1 MQIISSLPVCRP
13 GGSRSP
19 SWATPACTPWAGG
32 RPTTWPTSRPSSTS
46 WRWRLSPTA
55 RWDNRPRCV
64 SLTQCLHCS
73 VGRVTET
80 SSGQPTSA
88 PRGRTGRG
96 PAKGTAAPV
105 CRLTPGSTGSGY
117 STEWWA
123 SGPPLGVEQ
132 VGDNITSAG
141 KTCQSKPDMLD
152 RIPQRLQQ
160 SHLLPGVRIEN
171 YRNYVRVGIS
181 SEAMFSSGLGI
192 SLFIIYINKVYS
204 TLYALI
210 SVLWRLC
217 SI

>member
-1 MQIISSLPVCRP
+1 M
-13 GGSRSP
+13 
-19 SWATPACTPWAGG
+19 
-32 RPTTWPTSRPSSTS
+32 
-46 WRWRLSPTA
+46 
-55 RWDNRPRCV
+55 
-64 SLTQCLHCS
+64 
-73 VGRVTET
+73 
-80 SSGQPTSA
+80 
-88 PRGRTGRG
+88 
-96 PAKGTAAPV
+96 
-105 CRLTPGSTGSGY
+105 
-117 STEWWA
+117 
-123 SGPPLGVEQ
+123 EQ

-210 SVLWRLC
+210 SVL
-217 SI
+217 